1 MRRYYFDCEVD
12 GKPAEDE
19 EGLQLSSLDAV
30 EKEALHSTA
39 AIACD
44 EFPSH
49 GGNGLVVVRVRD
61 DQGSLVLT
69 TKCLMTTTMEWS
81 VSTKH
86 RSGQ

>member
-1 MRRYYFDCEVD
+1 MRRYYFDCEVE

-30 EKEALHSTA
+30 EKEAMHSA
-39 AIACD
+39 MAIACD
-44 EFPSH
+44 EFPPH

-69 TKCLMTTTMEWS
+69 ARSLMTTTMEWNIS
-81 VSTKH
+81 AKDGS
-86 RSGQ
+86 SQ